1 MSAEQHAAGGSGPS
15 RRSVEIVVAGAILV
29 LAAMVL
35 WDSYGRGAGWDGGPQ
50 SGFFPARVGWIL
62 AIASAFALINAIR
75 RRDQGI
81 FATWGQLALVAQIF
95 APLAIYVAA
104 IEWIGIYVSSA
115 IFMAAFMVF
124 LGSFR
129 WWTTL
134 VISALTPVIAFW
146 VFELQF
152 RVPLPKGPFEAWL
165 GY

>member
-75 RRDQGI
+75 RRDQGT

>member
-1 MSAEQHAAGGSGPS
+1 
-15 RRSVEIVVAGAILV
+15 
-29 LAAMVL
+29 
-35 WDSYGRGAGWDGGPQ
+35 
-50 SGFFPARVGWIL
+50 
-62 AIASAFALINAIR
+62 
-75 RRDQGI
+75 
-81 FATWGQLALVAQIF
+81 VAQIF